1 MIHDVPDNERI
12 CSGCGAPYAAFG
24 EETSDQIDWQVLPA
38 SYILSRVARRLPGD
52 WQLAYGYQPVLLET
66 FVESARF
73 TGASYRAANWI
84 RVGQTKGRG
93 KLDRYNQYALSV
105 T

>member
-1 MIHDVPDNERI
+1 MHP
-12 CSGCGAPYAAFG
+12 
-24 EETSDQIDWQVLPA
+24 LPCR
-38 SYILSRVARRLPGD
+38 SPPPPGD
-52 WQLAYGYQPVLLET
+52 WLLAYGYQPVLLET

-73 TGASYRAANWI
+73 TEASYKAANWI

-105 T
+105 KDVYLYPLHRDYRSILDSPE